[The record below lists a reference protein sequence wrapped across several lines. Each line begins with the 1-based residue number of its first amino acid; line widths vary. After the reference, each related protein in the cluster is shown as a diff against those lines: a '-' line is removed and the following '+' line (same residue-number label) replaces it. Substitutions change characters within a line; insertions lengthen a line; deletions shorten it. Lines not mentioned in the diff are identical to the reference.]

1 VARRLLN
8 YRQAERIWDA
18 PAAKAN
24 ETVEAN
30 RRLRPIS
37 AKDTGSMHAAL
48 KSLSARVLS
57 RDDGPLYRQLA
68 SILRQPIASGALPPG
83 TSLPREADLAKR
95 FGISLITVRQ
105 ALRELESDGLIKK
118 RVAKPAIVTAP
129 EARSNANFAFKSFA
143 QIVASTK
150 DRRLEVHS
158 YRKVRSAAASEAFGL
173 AADEAAFCLRATLF
187 MRDVPAGQTT
197 FYFPPTIGA
206 RLKRSD
212 FDDVVVFRSV
222 QRRLGITLTGA
233 RIKVRAEIA
242 DAALAKELDYEVGG
256 AILAI
261 EMLYHSAKGE
271 PIELTINKNRADL
284 FSLSYDAPND
294 LV

>member
-1 VARRLLN
+1 
-8 YRQAERIWDA
+8 
-18 PAAKAN
+18 
-24 ETVEAN
+24 VEAN
-30 RRLRPIS
+30 RRLWPIRADGVAEDAAGMS
-37 AKDTGSMHAAL
+37 AAL
-48 KSLSARVLS
+48 EALAPRVLS
-57 RDDGPLYRQLA
+57 RDKGPLYRQLI
-68 SILRQPIASGALPPG
+68 SILRRPIVSGALPPG
-83 TSLPREADLAKR
+83 TSLPREADLAER

-118 RVAKPAIVTAP
+118 RAAKPAIVAAP
-129 EARSNANFAFKSFA
+129 EARNSSNFAFKSFA

-158 YRKVRSAAASEAFGL
+158 YRKVRSAVASEAFGL
-173 AADEAAFCLRATLF
+173 AADEATYCLRATLF
-187 MRDVPAGQTT
+187 MKDVPTGQTT
-197 FYFPPTIGA
+197 FYFPPAVGA
-206 RLKRSD
+206 RLRRSD

-222 QRRLGITLTGA
+222 QRRLGITLSGA
-233 RIKVRAEIA
+233 RITVRADIA
-242 DAALAKELDYEVGG
+242 DAALARGLDYEFGG
-256 AILAI
+256 PILVI

>member
-1 VARRLLN
+1 V
-8 YRQAERIWDA
+8 
-18 PAAKAN
+18 KAN
-24 ETVEAN
+24 KTVEAN
-30 RRLRPIS
+30 RRLQRIS
-37 AKDTGSMHAAL
+37 AEDAAGMQAAL
-48 KSLSARVLS
+48 KSLSPRVLS
-57 RDDGPLYRQLA
+57 RDQGPLYRQLVF
-68 SILRQPIASGALPPG
+68 ILRQPIASGALPPG

-95 FGISLITVRQ
+95 FGVSLITVRQ

-118 RVAKPAIVTAP
+118 RAAKPAIVTAP
-129 EARSNANFAFKSFA
+129 ETRNSSNFDFKSFT

-158 YRKVRSAAASEAFGL
+158 YRKLRSAAASEAFGL
-173 AADEAAFCLRATLF
+173 AADKGVFCLRGTLF
-187 MRDVPAGQTT
+187 MQDVPTGQTT
-197 FYFPPTIGA
+197 FYFPPAVGA

-212 FDDVVVFRSV
+212 FDDVVVFRLA

-242 DAALAKELDYEVGG
+242 DASLAEELDYSVGG
-256 AILAI
+256 AILVI
-261 EMLYHSAKGE
+261 EMLYHSANGE

-284 FSLSYDAPND
+284 FSLSYDVPND